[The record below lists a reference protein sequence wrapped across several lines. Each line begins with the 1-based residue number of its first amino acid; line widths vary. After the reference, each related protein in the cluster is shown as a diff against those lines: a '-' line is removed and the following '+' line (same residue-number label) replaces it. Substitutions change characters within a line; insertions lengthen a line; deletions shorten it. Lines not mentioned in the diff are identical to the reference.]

1 MGIQQHYRNLGES
14 NNKSQRNIKK
24 AAGDQRMC
32 HLDGGKSATGR
43 CRHQNCWDLWIF
55 IALTMVTLRL
65 CQKIAI
71 EAMAQSK

>member
-32 HLDGGKSATGR
+32 HLDGGKSATDGVFMG
-43 CRHQNCWDLWIF
+43 Q
-55 IALTMVTLRL
+55 VTLYPVHI
-65 CQKIAI
+65 KIAGI
-71 EAMAQSK
+71 YGSSSP